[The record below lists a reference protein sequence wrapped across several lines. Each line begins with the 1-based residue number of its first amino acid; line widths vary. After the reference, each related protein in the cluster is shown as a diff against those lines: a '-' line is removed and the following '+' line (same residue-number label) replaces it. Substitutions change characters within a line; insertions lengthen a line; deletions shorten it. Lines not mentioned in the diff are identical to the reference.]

1 MPSTTSPFL
10 LVLCLGLSCGCGFQA
25 ARGRPGPG
33 TVTRVYYAEDSG
45 SIPDRYAERYTITGD
60 EIRFERTG
68 EEGGPVNRGVWT
80 VDAAPGSVEALSGLL
95 GTVDCR
101 QIVRTGPDE
110 LPIGGG
116 DRWYEIE
123 YESGRT
129 CHVGPW
135 PEEYY
140 DNASLITRPIRAF
153 VRTIQLPA
161 EAEQFWLD
169 TLP

>member
-1 MPSTTSPFL
+1 MPSRSFSLFIICSLFL
-10 LVLCLGLSCGCGFQA
+10 CGCA
-25 ARGRPGPG
+25 SHSAWRAPGPG
-33 TVTRVYYAEDSG
+33 TVARVTYEDDSG
-45 SIPDRYAERYTITGD
+45 PLPERYAERYTITLDG
-60 EIRFERTG
+60 IRFERAAA
-68 EEGGPVNRGVWT
+68 EGGPTNRGVWE
-80 VDAAPGSVEALSGLL
+80 VDPVPGSVQALFDTL
-95 GTVDCR
+95 GAVDCR

-116 DRWYEIE
+116 HRWYEIE

-153 VRTIQLPA
+153 VRAILLPA
-161 EAEQFWLD
+161 EAQQFWLD

>member
-1 MPSTTSPFL
+1 MPSTTSSFL
-10 LVLCLGLSCGCGFQA
+10 LVLCLGLSCGCGLRPM
-25 ARGRPGPG
+25 RGGPGPG
-33 TVTRVYYAEDSG
+33 PVTRVYYAEDSG
-45 SIPDRYAERYTITGD
+45 PVPDRYAERYTITVDG
-60 EIRFERTG
+60 IQFERAAA
-68 EEGGPVNRGVWT
+68 EGGPINRGVWEI
-80 VDAAPGSVEALSGLL
+80 DPAPGSVQALFDTL
-95 GTVDCR
+95 GAVDCR

-116 DRWYEIE
+116 QRWYKIE

-129 CHVGPW
+129 CHVGGW

-140 DNASLITRPIRAF
+140 KNASLITRPIRAF

-161 EAEQFWLD
+161 EAQQFWLD